1 MERGKITS
9 FQLFCLI
16 ALFIFGSTSLLQSIT
31 AAGRDSW
38 ISHIIAIFAGV
49 FVGLIITT
57 LAVRFPNQT
66 IIQYTQELFGS
77 IAGKIIGIM
86 YLWYFLHLGALVL
99 RNYGEFFTNMVLPET
114 PMWFIN
120 LTFALVVAYMAAKGI
135 EVIARVG
142 ELFLPAL
149 AILSI
154 ITSVLIS
161 MSGDIVVASNL
172 KPVLEHGLTKVIQG
186 AVPIASFPFMEIIL
200 FSMFFPFTNIITKS
214 KNATLAGIL
223 FSGLFLTIIL
233 VQNIAVF
240 GDYLATLTFPRY
252 YVVRIISVGG
262 FVERIE
268 PIILAIWLM
277 GGLIKI
283 GICFYAFTLG
293 LSQITGMKNDKA
305 LIIPTAVLMV
315 VLSILIYDNTF
326 EQLNFAVNIYPVY
339 AFPFQVG
346 LPMLMLVI
354 AVVRG
359 KGGKQKSK
367 KIQECP

>member
-31 AAGRDSW
+31 VAGRDSW

-49 FVGLIITT
+49 FMGLIITS

-77 IAGKIIGIM
+77 IVGKIIGIM

-99 RNYGEFFTNMVLPET
+99 RNYGEFLSNMVLPET

-142 ELFLPAL
+142 ELFWPII
-149 AILSI
+149 AILTI
-154 ITSVLIS
+154 ITSILIS
-161 MSGDIVVASNL
+161 ISGHKEIASHLN
-172 KPVLEHGLTKVIQG
+172 PVLEHGLTKVILG
-186 AVPIASFPFMEIIL
+186 AVPIASFPFLEIIL
-200 FSMFFPFTNIITKS
+200 FSMFFPFVNIIGKS

-223 FSGLFLTIIL
+223 FSGLLLTMIL

-252 YVVRIISVGG
+252 FIVRIISVGG

-268 PIILAIWLM
+268 PLVLAVWLM
-277 GGLIKI
+277 AGLIKI
-283 GICFYAFTLG
+283 GICLYAFTLG
-293 LSQITGMKNDKA
+293 LSQITGMKNDKV

-315 VLSILIYDNTF
+315 VLSLLIYDNTF
-326 EQLNFAVNIYPVY
+326 ELLNFAVNIYPVY

-359 KGGKQKSK
+359 KGGK
-367 KIQECP
+367 KIKECP